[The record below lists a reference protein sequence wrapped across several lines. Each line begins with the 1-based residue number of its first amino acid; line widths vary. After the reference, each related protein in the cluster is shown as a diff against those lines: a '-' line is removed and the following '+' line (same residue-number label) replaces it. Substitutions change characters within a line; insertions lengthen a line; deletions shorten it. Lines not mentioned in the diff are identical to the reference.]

1 MSKIAGVVI
10 AFFPDFN
17 KLIFNID
24 TYIDHIEQLFIVF
37 NSPVS
42 VDDVNRLQTKYS
54 KIELIINKENIGIAS
69 ALNQTALKSLNQGYE
84 WLLTMDQDSSFQSG
98 DFFEAFDRSNG
109 INVSIYCPNSI
120 SSSEINTENTFEAEE
135 VLHVVTSG
143 NLLNLEIWNR
153 VGGFEEKL
161 FIDEVDNDYCLKA
174 VSAGFKIINFKNI
187 FLVHELGK
195 NKEIS
200 FLFKK
205 YTIIT
210 HPPIRAYYIFRNN
223 LYMFRKY
230 KKKFPEFVRSRK
242 KMLLKVFIEILLH
255 SEKRIQNCQYIAA
268 GIKDYLF
275 DSYGPYKG
283 KLNKNLRDEN

>member
-1 MSKIAGVVI
+1 MTKIAGIII
-10 AFFPDFN
+10 AFNPDFN
-17 KLIFNID
+17 KLIFNIESFL
-24 TYIDHIEQLFIVF
+24 DHIEQLFIVF
-37 NSPVS
+37 NSPV
-42 VDDVNRLQTKYS
+42 DPGEITRLQS
-54 KIELIINKENIGIAS
+54 INAKIQLIDNKENIGIATAINRIAQH
-69 ALNQTALKSLNQGYE
+69 ALDHGYD

-98 DFFEAFDRSNG
+98 DFFEAFNRSNR
-109 INVSIYCPNSI
+109 INVSIFSPNSI
-120 SSSEINTENTFEAEE
+120 SSSEINIGNTFEAEE

-143 NLLNLEIWNR
+143 NLLNLEIWKTL
-153 VGGFEEKL
+153 GGFEEKL

-174 VSAGFKIINFKNI
+174 VSGGYKIINFKNI

-195 NKEIS
+195 NKEVS

-230 KKKFPEFVRSRK
+230 KKKFPEFVISRK
-242 KMLLKVFIEILLH
+242 KMLLKVFIEILLY

-268 GIKDYLF
+268 GIKDYLL

-283 KLNKNLRDEN
+283 KLNKNSRNEN

>member
-10 AFFPDFN
+10 AFYPDLN

-37 NSPVS
+37 NSPVNEN
-42 VDDVNRLQTKYS
+42 VINRLQNKYS
-54 KIELIINKENIGIAS
+54 KIQLVLNNKNIGIAT
-69 ALNQTALKSLNQGYE
+69 ALNQTALKSLNLGYE

-98 DFFEAFDRSNG
+98 DFFEAFESC
-109 INVSIYCPNSI
+109 IKTKVSIFSPNSI
-120 SSSEINTENTFEAEE
+120 SSSEINTKNIFESEE
-135 VLHVVTSG
+135 VLNVITSG
-143 NLLNLEIWNR
+143 NLLDLIIWKTL
-153 VGGFEEKL
+153 GGFEEKL

-174 VSAGFKIINFKNI
+174 VSGGYKIISFKNI

-195 NKEIS
+195 NKEVS

-210 HPPIRAYYIFRNN
+210 HPPVRAYYIFRNN

-268 GIKDYLF
+268 GIKDYLL

-283 KLNKNLRDEN
+283 KLNKNSLDEN